1 MKNDEKELKWYMN
14 GKRVTNYILI
24 IILAIILCSQSFANS
39 TLSLALITSVINH
52 NSVYILVFVYFILIQ
67 FSFGKKYFNYLNVFL
82 IFVYFFV
89 MFTSVLTLVQSFSLN
104 TVLDFVL
111 NFLFI
116 IYLIHT
122 LFRDSRIWEEFQLT
136 NSPFN
141 ELTNEWLYNSIVIVS
156 VFVLAVDLISTVVF
170 SGVVLSFL
178 DFVYHLLFGRYI
190 FLYREYLDK
199 KKIDYKNKGNFD
211 EVRAKVNIVLDKTEI
226 DDVIVDGIKDVKE
239 KVDTFVEENEIN
251 EKIDVVKDKIKDTSD
266 DVKKQVHAFFTEEV
280 DPKKSKKRTSKK
292 GEK

>member
-1 MKNDEKELKWYMN
+1 MKKEENELKWYMN

-24 IILAIILCSQSFANS
+24 VILAIILCSQSFANS
-39 TLSLALITSVINH
+39 TLSLALFTSVINH
-52 NSVYILVFVYFILIQ
+52 NSVYLLVFVYFILIQ

-104 TVLDFVL
+104 TVLNFVL
-111 NFLFI
+111 NFLLI

-122 LFRDSRIWEEFQLT
+122 LFRDSRVWEEFQLT
-136 NSPFN
+136 YSPFN

-170 SGVVLSFL
+170 SGVVISFL
-178 DFVYHLLFGRYI
+178 DFVYHILFGRYI

-199 KKIDYKNKGNFD
+199 KKLDYHNKGNFD
-211 EVRAKVNIVLDKTEI
+211 EVRARVNIVLDKTEI
-226 DDVIVDGIKDVKE
+226 DDVIVDGVKDVKD
-239 KVDTFVEENEIN
+239 KVDAIVEEYEIH
-251 EKIDVVKDKIKDTSD
+251 EKIDAVKDKIQTTSN
-266 DVKKQVHAFFTEEV
+266 DVKKQVHSFLTEEV
-280 DPKKSKKRTSKK
+280 DPKKKKKKVSKK
-292 GEK
+292 GDK